1 MGLFS
6 RRRRYRTGGPVLS
19 ERGQGVAVL
28 LTLLGI
34 ILWGIAEAMSGGG
47 VG

>member
-6 RRRRYRTGGPVLS
+6 RRRRYRTGGPVLT

-28 LTLLGI
+28 LTLLAI
-34 ILWGIAEAMSGGG
+34 ILWGILEALSRGGAG
-47 VG
+47 